1 MFPTQWAIKHSKPRR
16 QWDHLLLSKM
26 VLLREMVPNLARVLK
41 IRQKIVFFF
50 PNEFIVVG
58 DCLTVPRLPEDTG
71 CTIVFLRN

>member
-50 PNEFIVVG
+50 ANEFIVVG
-58 DCLTVPRLPEDTG
+58 DCLYLCGAQYYLEFRFT
-71 CTIVFLRN
+71 F